1 MTLRFYGGRP
11 AREQVPH
18 LTLSAGR
25 ERCILRFRSALIC
38 SELSAQAQPAVV
50 ELHEPLAFP
59 KPVRVAV
66 ICDFAEEGW
75 PSMDLVGGM
84 LIEHLQSVAG
94 VEASRVRPAMRFAG
108 AGIAGRLFGRFV
120 EYPRHLRRSVR
131 GADLFHIVDHS
142 YSHLVRELPA
152 NRTIVACHDID
163 AFRCLFEPERRSFAF
178 RAVARRI
185 LAGLQSA
192 AHVTCDTRATYD
204 AIVKHRLLPPEK
216 LSVVHNGVH
225 PLLSA
230 DPDPPAD
237 SQLARKLGRRA
248 GGCPELLHVGST
260 VSRKRID
267 VLLQVF
273 AAILKTHR
281 NVRLIRVGPPLTG
294 EQESLA
300 RKLGV
305 SDKIDFL
312 NNLDTRALGA
322 CYRRASVLLQPSNAE
337 GFGLPVVEALAC
349 GTPVVASDIAALR
362 EVGGSAARY
371 CAVGDIDRW
380 SASVETV
387 LARDE
392 RARSI
397 DRVGAIEQASRF
409 TWINYARQMTSIYRK
424 VLA

>member
-1 MTLRFYGGRP
+1 M
-11 AREQVPH
+11 
-18 LTLSAGR
+18 
-25 ERCILRFRSALIC
+25 
-38 SELSAQAQPAVV
+38 
-50 ELHEPLAFP
+50 
-59 KPVRVAV
+59 
-66 ICDFAEEGW
+66 
-75 PSMDLVGGM
+75 
-84 LIEHLQSVAG
+84 
-94 VEASRVRPAMRFAG
+94 
-108 AGIAGRLFGRFV
+108 
-120 EYPRHLRRSVR
+120 
-131 GADLFHIVDHS
+131 
-142 YSHLVRELPA
+142 
-152 NRTIVACHDID
+152 
-163 AFRCLFEPERRSFAF
+163 
-178 RAVARRI
+178 
-185 LAGLQSA
+185 QSA

-204 AIVKHRLLPPEK
+204 AIVEHQVLSPEK

-230 DPDPPAD
+230 DPDPAAD
-237 SQLARKLGRRA
+237 NQLARKLGRRP

-260 VSRKRID
+260 ISRKRID

-273 AAILKTHR
+273 AAVRKTRR

-312 NNLDTRALGA
+312 NNLDTSALGA
-322 CYRRASVLLQPSNAE
+322 CYRRASVVLQPSDAE

-380 SASVETV
+380 SACVETV

-392 RARSI
+392 RARSM
-397 DRVGAIEQASRF
+397 DRAVAVEQASRF